1 MIEEQI
7 KFALLNWY
15 NNTLNYSPRIHPA
28 DTLQTQ
34 ARLLFPK
41 SYAAALSVK
50 VLPLLRPQTFIASGV
65 AQNLIVLESPIET
78 GISVAETL
86 VWQQSQKR

>member
-15 NNTLNYSPRIHPA
+15 INTFNYSPGIHPA

-34 ARLLFPK
+34 TWFLVAK
-41 SYAAALSVK
+41 CYATTLAVE
-50 VLPLLRPQTFIASGV
+50 VLVLLRPQTFIATCV
-65 AQNLIVLESPIET
+65 AQDLFVFVDAVVP

-86 VWQQSQKR
+86 VW